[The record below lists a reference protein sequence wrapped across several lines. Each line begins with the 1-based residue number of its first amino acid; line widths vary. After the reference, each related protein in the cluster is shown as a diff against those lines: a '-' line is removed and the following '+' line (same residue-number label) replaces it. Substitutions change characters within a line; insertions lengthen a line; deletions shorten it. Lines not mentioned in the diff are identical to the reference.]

1 VKYNAPQHYHLQN
14 HVADVIMTLTHGVV
28 R

>member
-1 VKYNAPQHYHLQN
+1 MYNAPQHYHLQN